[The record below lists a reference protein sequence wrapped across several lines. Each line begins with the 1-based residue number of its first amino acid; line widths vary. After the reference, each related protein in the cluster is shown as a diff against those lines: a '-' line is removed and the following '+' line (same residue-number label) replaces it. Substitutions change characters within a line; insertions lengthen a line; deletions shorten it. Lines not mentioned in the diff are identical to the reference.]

1 MTTSMK
7 ALVLS
12 APGKMDLR
20 EVATPEPR
28 PGEVLLKV
36 GAVGLCGTDFHI
48 YEGHANY
55 HTDATGRVIPFEEQ
69 PQILGHEFCG
79 TVVSVGS
86 AVTDLKPGDRVVAD
100 QGLNCLS
107 RSDGQTC
114 EYCVTGDSH
123 QCARYG
129 EHGITG
135 LQGAL
140 AEFLSLPAFNA
151 VKIESDLPLEQAVL
165 SEPLGCIRH
174 TMEVALKTPARYQF
188 LRDAARPV
196 KSVLICGAGPAG
208 LLFTQYLRNVI
219 GFEGLLIVS
228 EPNEKRRQLV
238 TEYGATAVNP
248 LEVNL
253 VEAVKDLTHG
263 ERINFLIES
272 AGIAQLFKQMPGLL
286 RKQATVVLYGHGHHG
301 VDLGVL
307 NNVQFLEPTLIAP
320 IGASGGFDADGRPS
334 TYRRSL
340 ELIEQGR
347 INVSRFITHRY
358 HSLEAVP
365 QGFAQDRFG
374 ADYIKGVA
382 VLT

>member
-1 MTTSMK
+1 MK
-7 ALVLS
+7 ALVLH
-12 APGKMDLR
+12 APGQMELR
-20 EVATPEPR
+20 EVAAPAPR

-55 HTDATGRVIPFEEQ
+55 HADAAGRLIPFEEQ

-79 TVVSVGS
+79 TVVAVGD

-107 RSDGQTC
+107 RGDGQTC
-114 EYCVTGDSH
+114 EYCETGDSH
-123 QCARYG
+123 QCARYS

-140 AEFLSLPAFNA
+140 ADLLSLPAANA
-151 VKIESDLPLEQAVL
+151 VKIESDLPWEQAVL
-165 SEPLGCIRH
+165 TEPLGCIRH
-174 TMEVALKTPARYQF
+174 TMEVALKTQARYQF
-188 LRDAARPV
+188 HREAERPV

-238 TEYGATAVNP
+238 TDYGAMAIDP
-248 LEVNL
+248 MAVNL
-253 VEAVKDLTHG
+253 VEAVNELTHG

-347 INVSRFITHRY
+347 INVSRFVTHRY
-358 HSLEAVP
+358 QSLETVP
-365 QGFAQDRFG
+365 QGFAQDHFG
-374 ADYIKGVA
+374 ADYIKGIA
-382 VLT
+382 VLS